1 MVPTKMNLLQLE
13 DFISFQVGL
22 FVSLCL
28 PQLRMFILKWFSI
41 SKCLFWLV
49 KIAWLLSITYL
60 MMLILA
66 FLRLPKLSEM
76 KKFYEHDEK
85 YCLHVLNISLSI
97 LQVIFSNGAS
107 DTPRLMN
114 KDIWWRSIK
123 KLADE
128 TPGVDLDRRENSV
141 VSTK

>member
-13 DFISFQVGL
+13 EFISFQVGL
-22 FVSLCL
+22 FVSLYL

>member
-13 DFISFQVGL
+13 EFISFQVGL
-22 FVSLCL
+22 SVSLYL

>member
-1 MVPTKMNLLQLE
+1 MVPTKTNLLQLE
-13 DFISFQVGL
+13 EFISFQVGL
-22 FVSLCL
+22 FVSLYL

>member
-1 MVPTKMNLLQLE
+1 
-13 DFISFQVGL
+13 
-22 FVSLCL
+22 
-28 PQLRMFILKWFSI
+28 
-41 SKCLFWLV
+41 
-49 KIAWLLSITYL
+49 

-114 KDIWWRSIK
+114 KDI
-123 KLADE
+123 
-128 TPGVDLDRRENSV
+128 
-141 VSTK
+141 

>member
-1 MVPTKMNLLQLE
+1 MNLLQLE
-13 DFISFQVGL
+13 EFISFQVGL
-22 FVSLCL
+22 FVSLYL